1 MIDLKPACRE
11 MIGLLAGV
19 EASRLADA
27 TPCSEYTVAD
37 LIAHIDD
44 AAQGFA
50 VFAGA
55 GGPANGSGEGATG
68 EDVPDVVGDR
78 PDVARHVRVLGEAW
92 DAPTAWH
99 GSTDAGGGVELPNE
113 VWGKIALTEVVVHGW
128 DLAQATGQRFEM
140 PEDALRACLDH
151 VSEFVPRA
159 PLPELWGT
167 AVDVPADA
175 PLIDRIVAITGRTPR
190 PPRTPPAG

>member
-19 EASRLADA
+19 RAEQLADA

-44 AAQGFA
+44 VAQGFA

-55 GGPANGSGEGATG
+55 DVPATG
-68 EDVPDVVGDR
+68 NGASATGTNAPDVVGDR
-78 PDVARHVRVLGEAW
+78 RDAARHVRALGEAW

-99 GSTDAGGGVELPNE
+99 GSTDTGDVELPNE

-128 DLAQATGQRFEM
+128 DLAHATGQRFEL

-167 AVDVPADA
+167 AVDVPAVA
-175 PLIDRIVAITGRTPR
+175 PLIDRIVAITGRAPR
-190 PPRTPPAG
+190 PPLAG